1 MQVRRGPC
9 PSVQDHR
16 AWTIWTCYSP
26 CWLSAAASPTPAARD
41 RRETLMAARPR
52 LGEAVVRAASR
63 TAHARRVPGSAEASL
78 AEASHG
84 LLRRSTIRM
93 NCSDVANENALPGD
107 AQLARGDMTVIG
119 NSRANRVVVV
129 DRNIVGRTAQ
139 NAPMAGK
146 AAADELAG
154 AADAAADGVAVV
166 DAVADIAVVVSQLA
180 EMLSDRKVS
189 LRFAK
194 MGRARVVV
202 VVSDPLSR

>member
-1 MQVRRGPC
+1 M
-9 PSVQDHR
+9 
-16 AWTIWTCYSP
+16 
-26 CWLSAAASPTPAARD
+26 
-41 RRETLMAARPR
+41 
-52 LGEAVVRAASR
+52 
-63 TAHARRVPGSAEASL
+63 
-78 AEASHG
+78 
-84 LLRRSTIRM
+84 
-93 NCSDVANENALPGD
+93 
-107 AQLARGDMTVIG
+107 IG